1 MSETKFTKNMVLGS
15 STDEAPICVDGF
27 CNVDGKRFEV
37 CAVWGV
43 DDDSVL
49 CDQSKANARLI
60 AAAPEMYEMLRR
72 FLPRVTYGENGE
84 EIFHGGDF
92 EWYED
97 DDPMIDEL
105 KALLAKARGE
115 S

>member
-1 MSETKFTKNMVLGS
+1 MNKAMFTQGPWQFTPAGPADSEGYGICSLWGEPGS
-15 STDEAPICVDGF
+15 AEQT
-27 CNVDGKRFEV
+27 
-37 CAVWGV
+37 
-43 DDDSVL
+43 
-49 CDQSKANARLI
+49 ANAHLI

-72 FLPRVTYGENGE
+72 FLPHVTYDENGE

-92 EWYED
+92 EWNED

-115 S
+115 V